1 LCHWVWFWFAGSNN
15 QRQPAQFKVIK
26 NNKNKIK
33 VTRGLQKFASQLQRG
48 RYNTAMQMLGPPGM
62 FASEFVV
69 PSLPANA
76 KRETNRET
84 LERLELD
91 LILIGDH
98 QLSAA
103 DSYRLYGHDA
113 TDQGF
118 WGCGVEAARLDDSSE
133 ILVLMRSDE
142 EGTVDATLRWISLS
156 KLYTRKQ
163 ALLFYEV
170 TDTEGPT
177 EDAMYEILELFR
189 EVFEYAVEITVVAI
203 GFNNHVVVTCGH
215 KFCTFPLN
223 TS

>member
-1 LCHWVWFWFAGSNN
+1 
-15 QRQPAQFKVIK
+15 
-26 NNKNKIK
+26 
-33 VTRGLQKFASQLQRG
+33 
-48 RYNTAMQMLGPPGM
+48 MQMLGPPGM

-118 WGCGVEAARLDDSSE
+118 WGCGVEAARLDDSLE

-142 EGTVDATLRWISLS
+142 EGTVDATLLWISLS

-189 EVFEYAVEITVVAI
+189 EVFEYAVETNWTYEKRMHFYHA
-203 GFNNHVVVTCGH
+203 
-215 KFCTFPLN
+215 FPFEEL
-223 TS
+223 TTKGAVIAFRFVLFGCRAFADFELKVSECE

>member
-1 LCHWVWFWFAGSNN
+1 MLFLCFIGS
-15 QRQPAQFKVIK
+15 
-26 NNKNKIK
+26 
-33 VTRGLQKFASQLQRG
+33 GLHK
-48 RYNTAMQMLGPPGM
+48 YNAAMQMLGPPGM
-62 FASEFVV
+62 LASGFVV

-91 LILIGDH
+91 LILIGDQ

-113 TDQGF
+113 TDHGF

-133 ILVLMRSDE
+133 ILVLICSDE
-142 EGTVDATLRWISLS
+142 EGTIDARLRWMSLS

-177 EDAMYEILELFR
+177 EDAMYEVLELFR
-189 EVFEYAVEITVVAI
+189 EVFECAVEKNWTYEKRMHFYHAFPFEELTTKDAVMAFRSVLFGCRAFA
-203 GFNNHVVVTCGH
+203 GFELKVSECE
-215 KFCTFPLN
+215 
-223 TS
+223 

>member
-1 LCHWVWFWFAGSNN
+1 
-15 QRQPAQFKVIK
+15 
-26 NNKNKIK
+26 
-33 VTRGLQKFASQLQRG
+33 
-48 RYNTAMQMLGPPGM
+48 MQMLGSPGM
-62 FASEFVV
+62 LASRFVV
-69 PSLPANA
+69 PSLPVNA

-91 LILIGDH
+91 LILIGDQ

-103 DSYRLYGHDA
+103 DSYRFYGHDA
-113 TDQGF
+113 IDHGF
-118 WGCGVEAARLDDSSE
+118 WGCGVETARLDDSSE

-163 ALLFYEV
+163 
-170 TDTEGPT
+170 
-177 EDAMYEILELFR
+177 
-189 EVFEYAVEITVVAI
+189 VVAI

>member
-1 LCHWVWFWFAGSNN
+1 
-15 QRQPAQFKVIK
+15 
-26 NNKNKIK
+26 
-33 VTRGLQKFASQLQRG
+33 
-48 RYNTAMQMLGPPGM
+48 MQMLGPPGM

-189 EVFEYAVEITVVAI
+189 EVFEYAVET
-203 GFNNHVVVTCGH
+203 N
-215 KFCTFPLN
+215 
-223 TS
+223 